1 MDFLNFVQKGVAKS
15 NKCLAAIAEVDNI
28 FKNVNADL
36 KRYTAGEL
44 KLVRSISGRA
54 QIGSIVDMVAGVESS
69 YLKSDRILLLLKTS
83 NGEFSEDVAGWK
95 QRATGYPC
103 ILKFDGQEL
112 SCGTSAHLVNGI
124 SELLASVGFG
134 NAVNNL
140 TKQALESGVQKKSSI
155 LEAGQ
160 PTRLSLVNKPV
171 VKPTAAKATAKPA
184 DYKAAAKPVAS
195 TTAVKPAAAK
205 VAAKPIAAKAAA
217 KPVAAKAAAKP
228 VAAKKAVKPAAA
240 KVAAKPVAA
249 KAAAKPLAAKAAR
262 KPRVAKAAV
271 KPASVDASD
280 AEPNAGKSSREYRKN
295 EIGDVSK

>member
-1 MDFLNFVQKGVAKS
+1 MDFLNFVQEGVEKS
-15 NKCLAAIAEVDNI
+15 NKCLAAIAEVDDI
-28 FKNVNADL
+28 FRNVNADL
-36 KRYTAGEL
+36 KRYAAGEL

-54 QIGSIVDMVAGVESS
+54 QIESIVEMVAGVESS
-69 YLKSDRILLLLKTS
+69 YLKNDRILLLLKTS
-83 NGEFSEDVAGWK
+83 NGEFSVDVAGWK

-112 SCGTSAHLVNGI
+112 SCGTSVHLVNGI

-171 VKPTAAKATAKPA
+171 VKPAAAKATAKPA

-195 TTAVKPAAAK
+195 KT
-205 VAAKPIAAKAAA
+205 
-217 KPVAAKAAAKP
+217 
-228 VAAKKAVKPAAA
+228 AVKPAAA

-249 KAAAKPLAAKAAR
+249 KAAAKPVAAKTAVKPATAKALAAKAAR

-271 KPASVDASD
+271 KPANVDASD